1 MNDYRVYAQ
10 KSTCARTDSV
20 FSADVPLAMA
30 YVKDQSW
37 ETPMCAADALN
48 HGTAFRRLV
57 KPFLGA
63 EVCDE
68 Q

>member
-1 MNDYRVYAQ
+1 MMYEYMA
-10 KSTCARTDSV
+10 CAPE
-20 FSADVPLAMA
+20 ADGLLAGNMPLAMA

-37 ETPMCAADALN
+37 ETPMCAMDALN

>member
-1 MNDYRVYAQ
+1 MNDYRVYTPADP
-10 KSTCARTDSV
+10 CAKDDGV

-30 YVKDQSW
+30 YVKDQKW
-37 ETPMCAADALN
+37 ETPMCAADALS

-68 Q
+68 